1 MPQAI
6 EPDTFRRVRKVQL
19 ITLVW
24 MGVEAGAALVTA
36 LRAHSPALIAFGA
49 DSAVELLSAAVVL
62 WGFRGNVQRE
72 PAELR
77 ATRIAGLL
85 LYAVAAGVVAAS
97 VITFLGY
104 SGPQPTLLGIAILLA
119 GAVFMPLL
127 AREKRRLSAVT
138 ASAALRADAVGSAVC
153 GYLSMIALAGLVVNA
168 IWHVGWADSVA
179 ALMIVPIVVW
189 EGREVLRR
197 RPRGYC

>member
-1 MPQAI
+1 M
-6 EPDTFRRVRKVQL
+6 QL

-24 MGVEAGAALVTA
+24 MAVEAGAAIVTA
-36 LRAHSPALIAFGA
+36 LRAHSPALVAFGA
-49 DSAVELLSAAVVL
+49 ESGVELLSAAVVL
-62 WGFRGNVQRE
+62 WGFRADAQRE

-85 LYAVAAGVVAAS
+85 LYAVAVGVVAAS
-97 VITFLGY
+97 LVTFFGY
-104 SGPQPTLLGIAILLA
+104 SAPKPTLMGIGILLA

-153 GYLSMIALAGLVVNA
+153 GYLSMIALVGLVVNA
-168 IWHVGWADSVA
+168 VWHVGWADSVA
-179 ALMIVPIVVW
+179 ALMIVPLVVW
-189 EGREVLRR
+189 EGRETMRR
-197 RPRGYC
+197 RLRGYC

>member
-1 MPQAI
+1 MPPAI
-6 EPDTFRRVRKVQL
+6 DPGTFRRVRKVQL

-24 MGVEAGAALVTA
+24 MGVEAGAAVVTA

-49 DSAVELLSAAVVL
+49 ESGVELLSAAVVL
-62 WGFRGNVQRE
+62 WGFRANAQRE

-97 VITFLGY
+97 LVTFFGY
-104 SGPQPTLLGIAILLA
+104 SAPKPTLMGIAILLA
-119 GAVFMPLL
+119 GAVFMPFL

-153 GYLSMIALAGLVVNA
+153 GYLAVIALVGLVVNA
-168 IWHVGWADSVA
+168 VWHVGWADSVA
-179 ALMIVPIVVW
+179 ALMIVPLVVW
-189 EGREVLRR
+189 EGREAMQG
-197 RPRGYC
+197 RPREYC

>member
-6 EPDTFRRVRKVQL
+6 DPDTFRRVRRVQL

-24 MGVEAGAALVTA
+24 MGVEAGAALVA
-36 LRAHSPALIAFGA
+36 AWLAHSPALVAFGA

-62 WGFRGNVQRE
+62 WGFRANARRE
-72 PAELR
+72 HAELR

-97 VITFLGY
+97 LTTFLGY
-104 SGPQPTLLGIAILLA
+104 SAPRPSLVGIAILIA
-119 GAVFMPLL
+119 GAAFMPLL
-127 AREKRRLSAVT
+127 AREKRRLTAVT

-153 GYLSMIALAGLVVNA
+153 GYLSLIALVGLVVNA
-168 IWHVGWADSVA
+168 VWHVGWADSVA
-179 ALMIVPIVVW
+179 ALMIVPLVLW
-189 EGREVLRR
+189 EGRETMRR
-197 RPRGYC
+197 IPRGYC